1 MATFISFSLGTLA
14 VLLAIPVAIFL
25 IEVVAAI
32 ALPQRDCLVP
42 PSNDSRR
49 RVAVLIPA
57 HNESSN
63 LLPTLADIKA
73 QIREDDRLLVVADNC
88 SDDTAAVAAAAD
100 VDVIDRNDPVR
111 KGKGYALDWGLR
123 HLSLDP
129 PDIVIMVDADC
140 RLAAATI
147 DQLAATC
154 AVTQRPVQALY
165 LMISSDESPI
175 NSRVAEFGWRVKNWV
190 RPLGLRA
197 LGLPCQLMGTGMAF
211 PWDLISSADLASGLI
226 VEDLKLGLDLASA
239 GSAPVFYP
247 FASVTSYFPWTLE
260 GTDSQRLRWERGH
273 IGMIFAMVP
282 RMIVRAVAQ
291 ANLGLLTLAFDL
303 AVPPPVLLGM
313 LLMAMSV
320 ITGSATFLGTSC
332 VAMFISLVSLIGF
345 ISAIFISWLTYG
357 RDILPLG
364 SILLVFSYALGKLPF
379 YLRILLRK
387 SSSQWIR
394 TDRRKI

>member
-165 LMISSDESPI
+165 LMISSDEFPI